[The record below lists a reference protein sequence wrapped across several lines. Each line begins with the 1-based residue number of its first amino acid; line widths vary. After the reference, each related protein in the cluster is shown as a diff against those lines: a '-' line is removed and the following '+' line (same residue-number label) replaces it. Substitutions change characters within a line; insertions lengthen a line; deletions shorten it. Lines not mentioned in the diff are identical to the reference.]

1 MKKLQIIAKHLVSTH
16 IPETEKA
23 MHVSHRII
31 KIAEQTLDSDEFLN
45 FKHKYIDYTSTH
57 FPEVNPVELV
67 SSDKRFRLANYRY
80 PAAKERK
87 GIIFFIHGYGE
98 YVKRYAYFGKVFAE
112 NGYDFVGIDQRG
124 FGYSE
129 GERGMIERE

>member
-1 MKKLQIIAKHLVSTH
+1 
-16 IPETEKA
+16 
-23 MHVSHRII
+23 
-31 KIAEQTLDSDEFLN
+31 LDSDEFLN

-67 SSDKRFRLANYRY
+67 SADKRFRLANYRY
-80 PAAKERK
+80 PAAVAKERK

-112 NGYDFVGIDQRG
+112 NGYDFVGIIRG
-124 FGYSE
+124 GSDIV
-129 GERGMIERE
+129 RGKEV